1 MGRRSGQAL
10 LRRSRSLI
18 SGNRLWKPRLVFWAG
33 ALAIGLISAGFA
45 FVADVA
51 QHLFIDTVS
60 GDGWTRFLPLA
71 LTPAGF
77 IFCAWAAFR
86 YVPGSQGS
94 GIPQAIAARHLREDS
109 ERGLFLSLG
118 MVSGKI
124 FLTVVGLLCG
134 ASIGREGP
142 TVQVGASIMLQVAR
156 WGGMAQARGLILAG
170 SAAGIAAAFNTPL
183 AGIVFAIEEMGRS
196 YQARTNGVVLF
207 AVILAGL
214 ASLATVGNY
223 TYFGVTHA
231 SATFPTDWILVIAC
245 GVVGG
250 AFGAGFSY
258 LTLRITRR
266 IRRMAAWTP
275 TLRVIAIAGA
285 AGLIVAIL
293 GVATNGMS
301 YGTGYEQARSAI
313 EGEAL
318 PWYYFGVKFIAT
330 LVSTVCGIPG
340 GLFAPSLSVGAGLG
354 STIGIILGTDVAL
367 AALLGMAGYFSGV
380 VQAPMTAF
388 VIILEMTGNQ
398 ANVLPL
404 MAAAV
409 VGHGVSRLIS
419 PQPLYGALSR
429 LFIADVL
436 RRRRAAAQQKVE
448 NEAGQKA

>member
-1 MGRRSGQAL
+1 MQRV
-10 LRRSRSLI
+10 I
-18 SGNRLWKPRLVFWAG
+18 CVK
-33 ALAIGLISAGFA
+33 
-45 FVADVA
+45 
-51 QHLFIDTVS
+51 
-60 GDGWTRFLPLA
+60 
-71 LTPAGF
+71 
-77 IFCAWAAFR
+77 
-86 YVPGSQGS
+86 
-94 GIPQAIAARHLREDS
+94 DS